1 PEEQGRKFAA
11 CMRENGVDM
20 EDPGGDGGVRV
31 FRKGSGDIKKV
42 EEAMESCRQYAPVK
56 DRAEIY
62 SDVAPGRKIDPG
74 EKFPWRRLAEE
85 GVGLFVEPAKGNDGP
100 TIGLGSSG
108 RAVEEL
114 QAMLARYGYGIE
126 VSGRYEQKTQSIV
139 AAFQRHFRPQ
149 RVDGIADGGT
159 MA

>member
-1 PEEQGRKFAA
+1 VLAH
-11 CMRENGVDM
+11 
-20 EDPGGDGGVRV
+20 
-31 FRKGSGDIKKV
+31 
-42 EEAMESCRQYAPVK
+42 
-56 DRAEIY
+56 

-159 MA
+159 MATLRKLLSALDAERTAGDHDVSYSNTGCNQN